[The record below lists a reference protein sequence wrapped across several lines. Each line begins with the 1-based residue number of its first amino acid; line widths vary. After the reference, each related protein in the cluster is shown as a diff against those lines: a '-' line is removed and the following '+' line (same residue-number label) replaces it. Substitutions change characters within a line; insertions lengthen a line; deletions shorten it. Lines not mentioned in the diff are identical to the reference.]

1 MIIKGTIKRSCKGYT
16 SQFPSCATRRF
27 IRNTITTMVQM
38 AVVVPT
44 RGNVPM
50 IMPLAMLKASIC
62 GVSPCLIR
70 AVIGVMMYFLK
81 NP

>member
-1 MIIKGTIKRSCKGYT
+1 MIAI
-16 SQFPSCATRRF
+16 
-27 IRNTITTMVQM
+27 MVQM